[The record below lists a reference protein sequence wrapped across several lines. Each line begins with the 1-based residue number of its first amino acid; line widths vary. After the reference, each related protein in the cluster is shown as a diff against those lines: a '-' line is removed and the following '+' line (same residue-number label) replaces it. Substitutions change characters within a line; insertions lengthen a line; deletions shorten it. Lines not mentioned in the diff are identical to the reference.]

1 MRTPP
6 TRPLLPV
13 LTFAVACRAAAP
25 AGDDTGGG
33 GVAEVGPAPLV
44 EPSGACPAITGS
56 GDYEITAGGLTRNF
70 TLVAPT
76 DPQGPVG
83 LTFFFHGLMGASGPD
98 PASYFA
104 DALRLQATADAEG
117 LIFVLPV
124 SGVMSLAA
132 QEFYLWDIALETTA
146 DLTLYDD
153 LRTCVARAFD
163 VDLSRTVAAGFSGG
177 ALFTTVIAAQR
188 SDTLAAIVEGSGGA
202 DLAVPIWE
210 QTAAAYA
217 APAQPLPA
225 LLITG
230 GERDVWPDPTFTIV
244 DFVAATDTLQARRAA
259 DGHASVRCDHGRGHT
274 LTNPAWELAL
284 DWITSHRFGDA
295 SPWPDAASLG
305 DAADWCTF
313 VPAAAD

>member
-1 MRTPP
+1 MR
-6 TRPLLPV
+6 RASSRLPV
-13 LTFAVACRAAAP
+13 IACALAAACQSP
-25 AGDDTGGG
+25 ATPDDTGG
-33 GVAEVGPAPLV
+33 APPADSGPAPLV
-44 EPSGACPAITGS
+44 EPSGACPDIPGS
-56 GDYEITAGGLTRNF
+56 GDYEITAGGLSRRF
-70 TLVAPT
+70 TVVAPT
-76 DPQGPVG
+76 APSGPVG

-98 PASYFA
+98 PAAYFA
-104 DALRLQATADAEG
+104 RSLGLQATADEAG
-117 LIFVLPV
+117 MVFVLPV

-132 QEFYLWDIALETTA
+132 QEFYLWDIALDTTA

-202 DLAVPIWE
+202 DLSVPIWE

-217 APAQPLPA
+217 PPAQPLPA

-230 GERDVWPDPTFTIV
+230 GEQDVWPDPTFTIV

-259 DGHASVRCDHGRGHT
+259 DGLASVRCDHGRGHT
-274 LTNPAWELAL
+274 LTNAAWDLSLA
-284 DWITSHRFGDA
+284 WITGHRFGAPSPGEDA
-295 SPWPDAASLG
+295 SARG
-305 DAADWCTF
+305 DDADWCAL
-313 VPAAAD
+313 VPASAG